1 MAKKTSPKLIGGF
14 VIGAIALL
22 IGGILAF
29 GGGQYFSPK
38 GKAVLFFEG
47 SLAGLDVGSP
57 VTFRG
62 VKVGT
67 VTGVV
72 IQYDVTRQT
81 LHIPVYIELDPERF
95 EFVSGTRTRSTNNIK
110 ELVARG
116 LRAQLQ
122 TVSLVTGQASVN
134 FDFQPDTPIRLVNV
148 RTDVLQLPTV
158 PSDIEQLKATVSGV
172 LAKVSKL
179 PLEQL
184 IAQLGDVLQNANQTL
199 KGAST
204 LVANV
209 DAQVKPLSDSAT
221 KAANQASLTLQEA
234 QKRLE
239 LREGEPM
246 QNLNQTLTDARA
258 LMANLNSNMPQL
270 VRAAGQVLKT
280 ANIAL
285 NQADTVLRTAQLSIS
300 PSSPVYFELVSTLR
314 EFKFA
319 AAAVKVLAEYLQR
332 NPSAMLTGNR

>member
-1 MAKKTSPKLIGGF
+1 MAKRSSNPKLIGGF

-22 IGGILAF
+22 IAGILAF
-29 GGGQYFSPK
+29 GGGQYFSRKEK
-38 GKAVLFFEG
+38 GVLFFDG

-67 VTGVV
+67 VTGIV
-72 IQYDVTRQT
+72 IQYNVAEQL
-81 LHIPVYIELDPERF
+81 LHIPVYIEIDPGEF
-95 EFVSGTRTRSTNNIK
+95 QFVSGTRSTNNIK

-134 FDFQPDTPIRLVNV
+134 FDFFPDTSIRVVNV
-148 RTDVLQLPTV
+148 KTDVPQLPTI
-158 PSDIEQLKATVSGV
+158 PSDIDMLKATVSGV

-199 KGAST
+199 KGASD

-221 KAANQASLTLQEA
+221 RATNQASLTLQEA

-246 QNLNQTLTDARA
+246 QNLNETLTDARA
-258 LMANLNSNMPQL
+258 FMANLNGDMPQL
-270 VRAAGQVLKT
+270 VRAAGQVLKA

-285 NQADTVLRTAQLSIS
+285 SQADTVLRTAQLSIS

-332 NPSAMLTGNR
+332 NPNAILAGNR

>member
-1 MAKKTSPKLIGGF
+1 MAKRSNPKLIGGF

-22 IGGILAF
+22 IVGILAF
-29 GGGQYFSPK
+29 GGGQFLTLK
-38 GKAVLFFEG
+38 EKAVLYFQG

-67 VTGVV
+67 VTGIV
-72 IQYDVTRQT
+72 IQYDVQKQA
-81 LHIPVYIELDPERF
+81 LLIPVFIEIDPQKF
-95 EFVSGTRTRSTNNIK
+95 EIVSGKRSTKNIK

-134 FDFQPDTPIRLVNV
+134 FDFYPDTPVRLVA
-148 RTDVLQLPTV
+148 TESDIQELPTI
-158 PSDIEQLKATVSGV
+158 PSDIDLLKATVSGV
-172 LAKVSKL
+172 LAKISKL

-184 IAQLGDVLQNANQTL
+184 IAQLDDVVRNANQAL

-209 DAQVKPLSDSAT
+209 NAQVKPLSDSAIS
-221 KAANQASLTLQEA
+221 AANQASLTLQEA

-246 QNLNQTLTDARA
+246 QNLNETLTDARA
-258 LMANLNSNMPQL
+258 FMANLSGNMPQL
-270 VRAAGQVLKT
+270 VRAAGQVLKA
-280 ANIAL
+280 ANAAL
-285 NQADTVLRTAQLSIS
+285 SQADAVLRTAQLAIS

-332 NPSAMLTGNR
+332 NPSAVLTGNR